1 MGKFTDGDAVPV
13 RMWRICAQLH
23 ARTPANSDPDSHSH
37 SYSNPDTHSNADP
50 DPDPDPRSLAYAR
63 AL

>member
-13 RMWRICAQLH
+13 RMWRIFAQLH
-23 ARTPANSDPDSHSH
+23 ARTPANSDPNTDSHSNA
-37 SYSNPDTHSNADP
+37 YSNPYTHSNA
-50 DPDPDPRSLAYAR
+50 DPDPRSLAYAR

>member
-13 RMWRICAQLH
+13 RMWRIFAQLH
-23 ARTPANSDPDSHSH
+23 ARTPANSDPNTDSHSHSH

-50 DPDPDPRSLAYAR
+50 RSLAYAR